1 MKKTAPK
8 GLITS
13 EVIEAYLAN
22 DKNGIRTARQL
33 GISIGTL
40 HHHLRKATGLKTTG
54 KIGATKATRAPKL
67 KKGEVRRYIVTAA
80 QNNTDVIEP
89 LWKNIHALA
98 KFYDAEVIVG
108 TFTYNRNT
116 SQDRPEKG
124 KRWQEYQDSVWFD
137 PRLEPFTVDARRE
150 LAPGLIW
157 VGDANIIPTAANPL
171 SGFETLTGIDS
182 AIFPAS
188 KIRMDSIPTGKTEP
202 TKQNWS
208 TGTVTKRNYIAK
220 KAGQKAE
227 FHHTYGGLVV
237 EVDHE
242 GDWFVRPL
250 DADGKWRIQ
259 DLDVVVDNEVV
270 TTGNPV
276 ESLTPGDI
284 HWDVI
289 DKTVAEVFWGE
300 GGVLDTLHPKFQFM
314 HDILDQRSR
323 NHHDMGNHHKMFA
336 KWARGMECLKSEVQ
350 RVAEFTHWADR
361 KWCKMVVV
369 DSNHDRALSRWLL
382 EADFR
387 RDPVN
392 AQYYLKA
399 QSAMY
404 DALAKGDSNFHLLEW
419 ALTDAG
425 CAKGIK
431 FLRPDESFLTCPKGS
446 GRGIE
451 HGMHGDLGPNGAR
464 GGVRNFARLG
474 RKVTRAHEH
483 SPSIY
488 DGVHTVGTFT
498 QMDVGYNV
506 GPSSWSHTFGIDYAS
521 GKRSMVTIR
530 NGKWRIPLNS
540 AKVSEPLPV
549 KRKG

>member
-1 MKKTAPK
+1 MAHVNHK
-8 GLITS
+8 GLVTS

-22 DKNGIRTARQL
+22 NKNGEGTARQL

-40 HHHLRKATGLKTTG
+40 HYHLRKATGIKTTG
-54 KIGATKATRAPKL
+54 RIGATKAVRAPKL
-67 KKGEVRRYIVTAA
+67 KPGETRRYIVTAA

-89 LWKNIHALA
+89 LWENIHALA
-98 KFYDAEVIVG
+98 EHYEAEVLVG
-108 TFTYNRNT
+108 TFTYNTNVANRNRAAKGSSVEDGGM
-116 SQDRPEKG
+116 SQE
-124 KRWQEYQDSVWFD
+124 VWFD
-137 PRLEPFTVDARRE
+137 PRLEPFLTDMRRE

-202 TKQNWS
+202 TKFNWS
-208 TGTVTKRNYIAK
+208 TGTVTKRNYITK

-227 FHHTYGGLVV
+227 FHHTYGGLMV
-237 EVDHE
+237 EVDWE
-242 GDWFVRPL
+242 GDWFIRPL

-259 DLDVVVDNEVV
+259 DLDVIVDRGVV
-270 TTGNPV
+270 TTGNRI
-276 ESLTPGDI
+276 ESATPGDV

-300 GGVLDTLHPKFQFM
+300 GGVLDTLQPRFQFI

-323 NHHDMGNHHKMFA
+323 NHHDIGNHHKMFA
-336 KWARGMECLKSEVQ
+336 KWARGVECIKSEVA
-350 RVAEFTHWADR
+350 RVAHFTHWANR
-361 KWCKMVVV
+361 PWCKTMVV

-404 DALAKGDSNFHLLEW
+404 EALASGDRDFHLLEW
-419 ALTDAG
+419 VLMDAG

-431 FLRPDESFLTCPKGS
+431 FLRPDESFLTCIKGS

-474 RKVTRAHEH
+474 RKVTRGHEH
-483 SPSIY
+483 SASIY

-530 NGKWRIPLNS
+530 NGKWRI
-540 AKVSEPLPV
+540 LP
-549 KRKG
+549 KLAA